1 MNTEPT
7 PVYPTCSGD
16 DDLVSVGSLVER
28 MIGVA
33 GGAATESYQFSDAAP
48 KGLTTKLTGPAPAAR
63 SGGMDD
69 RFDEHFEGFRVRAG
83 SASNARLGRAHTK
96 NQESAPCR

>member
-1 MNTEPT
+1 MNAEPT

-48 KGLTTKLTGPAPAAR
+48 KGLTHKLTGHNLAAR
-63 SGGMDD
+63 TREKGGGIDV
-69 RFDEHFEGFRVRAG
+69 EHDGFA
-83 SASNARLGRAHTK
+83 LGWGPGRT
-96 NQESAPCR
+96 QG